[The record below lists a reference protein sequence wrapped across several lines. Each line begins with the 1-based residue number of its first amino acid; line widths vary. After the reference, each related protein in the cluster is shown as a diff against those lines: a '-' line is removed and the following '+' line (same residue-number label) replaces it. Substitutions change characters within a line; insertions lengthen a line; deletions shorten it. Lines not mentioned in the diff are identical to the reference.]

1 MSASYLIQIIIILTH
16 IYKVIRQRNVANPAT
31 PTPLPYE
38 LLIPM
43 KRQCSIRTLLLAAL
57 AVAFSVI
64 LLLTLAYNSYSQQAH
79 LEEFSHKYVDGLA
92 KSYFDGLNT
101 MMVTGTIGNREVLR
115 DKVMA
120 PEEVLD
126 VRVIRSDQLNALYGA
141 GEASEQQRQ
150 PEDLRALDGER
161 VERYGENDEGRV
173 YTLIQPVVASADYQG
188 VNCLGCHQAQEGD
201 VLGAIRVDYSLAE
214 SDARLQRQLMMSGGI
229 QVALFVVIFTLTA
242 VFLGRLVFA
251 RLRRLHDRMDEIS
264 RNSDLSLELE
274 VGRNDE
280 IGSVARAFNRMVGK
294 IRDSMHTV
302 MDNAALVESAAR
314 TIAGKAETTEKE
326 VLAQRDNTDQVASAT
341 TEMAASAVQVRENA
355 SSTTRKS
362 ADTARSADSG
372 ERLARNAVTGIESLN
387 AEVQQ
392 GAQRIEQLDQRTT
405 EMAGRLE
412 LISEIADQTNLLAL
426 NAAIEAARAGEQG
439 RGFSVV
445 ADEVRALA
453 SRTQDSTE
461 EIRKTIEGLKKEV
474 VDCVGTM
481 RHASEMAQDQVE
493 AILKVE
499 RELQSIAAEVREI
512 TGLNEE
518 MESAANEQSE
528 VSESINHNV
537 IEISRSA
544 EQTSSDAQET
554 ARIAGDLLSMAETL
568 RRTIEQ
574 FRLSRG

>member
-1 MSASYLIQIIIILTH
+1 
-16 IYKVIRQRNVANPAT
+16 
-31 PTPLPYE
+31 
-38 LLIPM
+38 M
-43 KRQCSIRTLLLAAL
+43 KKHYSIRFLLLAAL
-57 AVAFSVI
+57 AAAFSLI
-64 LLLTLAYNSYSQQAH
+64 LVFTIAYSAYSQRTH
-79 LEEFSHKYVDGLA
+79 LEEYSHKYVDGLA

-115 DKVMA
+115 DKVTA

-126 VRVIRSDQLNALYGA
+126 VRVIRSDQLNAMYGA
-141 GEASEQQRQ
+141 GNKDEQQRQ
-150 PEDLRALDGER
+150 PEDLRALDGEQ
-161 VERYGENDEGRV
+161 VELYSENEQGRV
-173 YTLIQPVVASADYQG
+173 YTMIEPVVASANYQG
-188 VNCLGCHQAQEGD
+188 VNCLGCHQAEEGD
-201 VLGAIRVDYSLAE
+201 VLGAIRVDYSLAK
-214 SDARLQRQLMMSGGI
+214 SDAQLQQQLVVNGGI
-229 QVALFVVIFTLTA
+229 QILIFVVIFILTT
-242 VFLGRLVFA
+242 VFLGRLVFS
-251 RLRRLHDRMDEIS
+251 RLRGLHDRMDEIS

-274 VGRNDE
+274 VTRNDE
-280 IGSVARAFNRMVGK
+280 IGSVSKAFNRMVSK
-294 IRDSMHTV
+294 IRESMHTV
-302 MDNAALVESAAR
+302 MDNAAQVEAAAR
-314 TIAGKAETTEKE
+314 AIAGKAETTERE
-326 VLAQRDNTDQVASAT
+326 VLAQKDNTDQVASAT

-355 SSTTRKS
+355 VTTARKS

-372 ERLARNAVTGIESLN
+372 ERLARAAVDGIESLN
-387 AEVQQ
+387 TEVQE

-453 SRTQDSTE
+453 SRTQDSTV
-461 EIRKTIEGLKKEV
+461 EIRNTIDGLKKEV

-481 RHASEMAQDQVE
+481 RHASEMAQHQVE

-499 RELQSIAAEVREI
+499 QELQTIAAEVREI
-512 TGLNEE
+512 TGLNEQ
-518 MESAANEQSE
+518 MENAANEQSD

-554 ARIAGDLLSMAETL
+554 ARIAGDLLSMAENL
-568 RRTIEQ
+568 RKTIEQ
-574 FRLSRG
+574 FRLSRK

>member
-1 MSASYLIQIIIILTH
+1 
-16 IYKVIRQRNVANPAT
+16 
-31 PTPLPYE
+31 
-38 LLIPM
+38 M
-43 KRQCSIRTLLLAAL
+43 KKHYSIRFLLLAAL
-57 AVAFSVI
+57 ALAFSVI
-64 LLLTLAYNSYSQQAH
+64 LVFTIAYSAHSQRVH
-79 LEEFSHKYVDGLA
+79 VDEFTQKYVDGLA

-115 DKVMA
+115 EKVTA

-126 VRVIRSDQLNALYGA
+126 VRVIRSDQLMATFGPGNAD
-141 GEASEQQRQ
+141 EQRRE
-150 PEDLRALDGER
+150 PADLQALEGER
-161 VERYGENDEGRV
+161 VEQYSENDQGRV
-173 YTLIQPVVASADYQG
+173 YTMIEPVVASENYQG

-201 VLGAIRVDYSLAE
+201 VLGAIRVDYSLAG
-214 SDARLQRQLMMSGGI
+214 SDAQLQRQLMVSGGV
-229 QVALFVVIFTLTA
+229 QVLIFGVIFVMTT
-242 VFLGRLVFA
+242 VFLGRLVFT

-264 RNSDLSLELE
+264 RNSDLSLELD

-294 IRDSMHTV
+294 IRESMHTV
-302 MDNAALVESAAR
+302 MDNAAQVEAAAR
-314 TIAGKAETTEKE
+314 TIAGKAETTERE

-355 SSTTRKS
+355 VATTRKS
-362 ADTARSADSG
+362 ADTARAADSG
-372 ERLARNAVTGIESLN
+372 EGLARNAVNGIQSLN
-387 AEVQQ
+387 AEVQE

-405 EMAGRLE
+405 EMADRLE

-461 EIRKTIEGLKKEV
+461 EIRKTIASLKKDV

-481 RHASEMAQDQVE
+481 RHASEMAEHQVE
-493 AILKVE
+493 AILRVE
-499 RELQSIAAEVREI
+499 TELQTIAADVREI

-518 MESAANEQSE
+518 MENAANEQSE

-554 ARIAGDLLSMAETL
+554 ARIAGDLLAMAETL
-568 RRTIEQ
+568 RSTIEQ